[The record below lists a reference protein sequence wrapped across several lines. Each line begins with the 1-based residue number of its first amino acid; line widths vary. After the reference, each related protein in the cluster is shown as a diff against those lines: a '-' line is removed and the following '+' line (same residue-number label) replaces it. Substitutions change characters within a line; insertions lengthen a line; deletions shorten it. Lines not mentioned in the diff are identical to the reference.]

1 MVLLRQIVHIGLC
14 CCGGITHGRSNVAYG
29 RVDGTDRILHLIY
42 LIIQILR
49 FYIRLR
55 LTDNSS
61 YIFSS
66 VDFPFIVAVDDFST
80 LASGNSTH
88 VITRVCK
95 TDFSLIDAFTDN
107 SSRNTHNSAHIIPVY
122 YTPCEI

>member
-1 MVLLRQIVHIGLC
+1 M
-14 CCGGITHGRSNVAYG
+14 
-29 RVDGTDRILHLIY
+29 IL
-42 LIIQILR
+42 
-49 FYIRLR
+49 
-55 LTDNSS
+55 
-61 YIFSS
+61 
-66 VDFPFIVAVDDFST
+66 FPDSPVPAACVFST